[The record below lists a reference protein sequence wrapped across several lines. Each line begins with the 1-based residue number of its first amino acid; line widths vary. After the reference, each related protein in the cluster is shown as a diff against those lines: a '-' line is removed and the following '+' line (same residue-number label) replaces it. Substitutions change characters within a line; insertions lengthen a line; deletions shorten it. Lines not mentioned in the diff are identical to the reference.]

1 MKIYLGKYKN
11 WFGPYQLAEKILFF
25 IPKEIDEHGFPDT
38 REFVHK
44 FGEFL
49 AYGSIKTECLDSKK
63 LFDDDREITWLFKFL
78 LWIESKR
85 KRKEYIKIDRWD
97 TWNMDHT
104 LALIVLPMLKQLKST
119 KQGSFLVDLEDV
131 PEYMRTTETE
141 DYDDQLTLDFYK
153 DDVNKD
159 EKLGYDIHD
168 RCEWVMNEMIFAFE
182 HLVDDKWEEV
192 YRKGKIEIIS
202 VPCSWDENGKPKLYE
217 MKDGPNNTYECDY
230 DGLREVYDRI
240 DNGLKL
246 FGKYYRGLWD

>member
-25 IPKEIDEHGFPDT
+25 IPKEIDEHGCPDT

-63 LFDDDREITWLFKFL
+63 LFDDDRESTWLFKFL

-153 DDVNKD
+153 DDVKKD

-192 YRKGKIEIIS
+192 YRKGKIEII
-202 VPCSWDENGKPKLYE
+202 NTKT
-217 MKDGPNNTYECDY
+217 MPNKAAPTFSGC
-230 DGLREVYDRI
+230 
-240 DNGLKL
+240 K
-246 FGKYYRGLWD
+246 